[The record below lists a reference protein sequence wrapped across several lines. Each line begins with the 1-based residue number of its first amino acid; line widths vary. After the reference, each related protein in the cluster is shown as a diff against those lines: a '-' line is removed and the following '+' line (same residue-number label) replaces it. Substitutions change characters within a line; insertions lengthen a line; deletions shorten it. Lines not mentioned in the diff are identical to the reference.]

1 MKMPSLRDSLAYEGF
16 PQATRRVL
24 EQAEAA
30 CSGGGEVGGGG
41 GNQLGALVEEFV
53 HFRPPD
59 ALPHHTGLNALQE
72 LQLLQIL
79 SDYFG
84 GKTNAGLARQVFM
97 VLFATRG
104 GPDRLTDHKVKLLGK
119 LVSMCIATQ
128 HEMVLDCTSYWILQ
142 EGTASP
148 PVLTLLTSVI
158 QDYCMLMPG
167 TLHTLRKV
175 DKTSPSFACQFV
187 TIVTGLYQLKPV
199 SSSHPPPALLEVIAE
214 WVAGNPRICLASLK
228 DTKGSAP
235 VTPIPGLCHW
245 CVKSP
250 LVQNP
255 EKNAPEEAI
264 LYSKLH
270 LGVLQSLLAAQTIA
284 PNAKLLPVPTVEEIV
299 ADLRALVSASGQQG
313 EAVQTAVERLAQVMQ
328 VAMAT
333 GCTHLSRKQVA
344 GVCGKLPE
352 NRLLGLILGY
362 GGEG

>member
-24 EQAEAA
+24 EHVEAS
-30 CSGGGEVGGGG
+30 CSGGEAGT
-41 GNQLGALVEEFV
+41 NLGALVEEFV

-84 GKTNAGLARQVFM
+84 AKTNVGLARQVFM
-97 VLFATRG
+97 VLFGTRG
-104 GPDRLTDHKVKLLGK
+104 GADRLTDHKVKLLGK

-128 HEMVLDCTSYWILQ
+128 HEMVLDCTAYWILQ
-142 EGTASP
+142 EGASSP
-148 PVLTLLTSVI
+148 PVLTLLTSII

-167 TLHTLRKV
+167 TLDTLQRV

-187 TIVTGLYQLKPV
+187 TIVTSLYQLKPDAA
-199 SSSHPPPALLEVIAE
+199 SSSHPPPSLLEVIAE

-228 DTKGSAP
+228 DTKGTVP

-245 CVKSP
+245 CIKSP
-250 LVQNP
+250 LVRNP
-255 EKNAPEEAI
+255 ESTQEDAMI
-264 LYSKLH
+264 YSKLH
-270 LGVLQSLLAAQTIA
+270 LGVLQSLLTAQHVALNT
-284 PNAKLLPVPTVEEIV
+284 KLLPVSAVEEMV
-299 ADLRALVSASGQQG
+299 SDLRTLVQTSGGQG
-313 EAVQTAVERLAQVMQ
+313 EATQLAVERLAQVMQ

-333 GCTHLSRKQVA
+333 GSTQLNRKHVA
-344 GVCGKLPE
+344 GLYGQLPE
-352 NRLLGLILGY
+352 NGLLSLILSY
-362 GGEG
+362 GGES